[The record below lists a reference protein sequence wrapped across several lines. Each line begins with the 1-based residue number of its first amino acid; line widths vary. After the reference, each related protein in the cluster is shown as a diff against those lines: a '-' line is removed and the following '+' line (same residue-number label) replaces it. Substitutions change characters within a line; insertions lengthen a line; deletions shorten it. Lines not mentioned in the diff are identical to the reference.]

1 MSLCRRFETSPW
13 EIPVYVSHGEE
24 DSMVKIDWG
33 RTTAERL
40 RGKGFDVRF
49 AELEG
54 LGHEIS
60 GEQARSYFAL

>member
-1 MSLCRRFETSPW
+1 
-13 EIPVYVSHGEE
+13 
-24 DSMVKIDWG
+24 MVKIDWG

-49 AELEG
+49 AEHEG